1 MDRAIETDTVWKTRI
16 SPAVRKASIVALV
29 ALLAACGSTPDP
41 TITPA
46 AQAERLYREAR
57 DDMEA
62 GAFDRAIQLLG
73 RIEGLAAGSLLAQQ
87 ALLDLAYANWRSGE
101 KATALS
107 TIDRFIKLNPSS
119 PALDYA
125 FCLKG
130 VINFNDDLGLIGRI
144 ASQDISE
151 RDQRAARDAWQ
162 AFKQL
167 IDQFPQSRYAA
178 DSRLRMNHI
187 LHTLAAHEVHVARY
201 YFRRGAYLAA
211 VNRAQ
216 VAVTE
221 YQQAPAAEEA
231 LFILMQSYEKLQMTS
246 LRDATER
253 VLKQNFPNSE
263 FLSRGFLARESG
275 KAWWKLW

>member
-1 MDRAIETDTVWKTRI
+1 VAELDAAALDAFEAPLPDADLPLVSVDIGEPRLEDFAPLPGDVPWPTLETTADPEPPPVVANIRYTV
-16 SPAVRKASIVALV
+16 
-29 ALLAACGSTPDP
+29 D
-41 TITPA
+41 IT
-46 AQAERLYREAR
+46 
-57 DDMEA
+57 
-62 GAFDRAIQLLG
+62 
-73 RIEGLAAGSLLAQQ
+73 GLAPLGLDDEFRALSSLWTRKGADANLAQ
-87 ALLDLAYANWRSGE
+87 
-101 KATALS
+101 
-107 TIDRFIKLNPSS
+107 
-119 PALDYA
+119 
-125 FCLKG
+125 
-130 VINFNDDLGLIGRI
+130 INRRV
-144 ASQDISE
+144 SE
-151 RDQRAARDAWQ
+151 D
-162 AFKQL
+162 KQL

-253 VLKQNFPNSE
+253 VLKQNFPNSD
-263 FLSRGFLARESG
+263 FLSQGFVAREKG